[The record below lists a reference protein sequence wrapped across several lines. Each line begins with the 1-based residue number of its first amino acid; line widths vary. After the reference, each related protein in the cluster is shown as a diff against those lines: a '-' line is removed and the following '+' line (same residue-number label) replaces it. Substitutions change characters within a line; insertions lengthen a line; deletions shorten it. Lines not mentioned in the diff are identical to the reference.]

1 MPSISTS
8 VAFENKEREVI
19 IHRKILK
26 QARLILPLLIY
37 HSEKMMTQPH
47 KIIMTII
54 KMSLFY
60 LVIVVVII
68 IICAGT
74 LVKEM
79 IRSFRKKNAVFL
91 VKKNEEIK
99 YYICI
104 ILYKYVLVLLKNIW
118 LLSMVK

>member
-1 MPSISTS
+1 MI
-8 VAFENKEREVI
+8 
-19 IHRKILK
+19 
-26 QARLILPLLIY
+26 
-37 HSEKMMTQPH
+37 
-47 KIIMTII
+47 
-54 KMSLFY
+54 LFY

-79 IRSFRKKNAVFL
+79 IRSFRKKNAVLL

-104 ILYKYVLVLLKNIW
+104 ILYKYVLVLLNYINERIILSKFIIINIHINNINKH
-118 LLSMVK
+118 LCNFFDDLFFSFPL